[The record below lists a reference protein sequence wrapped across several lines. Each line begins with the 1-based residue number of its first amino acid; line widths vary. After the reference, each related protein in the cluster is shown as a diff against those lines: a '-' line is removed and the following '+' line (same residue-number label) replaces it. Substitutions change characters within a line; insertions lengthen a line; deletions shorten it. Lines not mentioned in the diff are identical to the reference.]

1 MKFIFLLIFV
11 LLTGCS
17 NLELTGNVETT
28 YTTAVER
35 SIHKTKIQYK
45 TGYEDLPITFSS
57 ALIHDMK
64 NLNKPVHVAS
74 SAEIWFW

>member
-1 MKFIFLLIFV
+1 MKISLLLIFV

-17 NLELTGNVETT
+17 NLELTGNMETT

-45 TGYEDLPITFSS
+45 TGYKDIPIMFSS
-57 ALIHDMK
+57 ALIHDME

-74 SAEIWFW
+74 SVEIWFW